1 VEGPTFGIYRSELS
15 AVQHLEYI
23 RRVQTHW
30 VQAGRRHERYSPGLH
45 HNVSCTVT
53 VRPEEWEEV
62 AATIW
67 RYRDTFTGI
76 ALLTETGDKDYEQ
89 APREAVQTPEDIV
102 RWNTLTHEEVD
113 YTTLIE
119 DEDITE
125 LKAVAA
131 CAGGTCELHI

>member
-1 VEGPTFGIYRSELS
+1 
-15 AVQHLEYI
+15 
-23 RRVQTHW
+23 
-30 VQAGRRHERYSPGLH
+30 
-45 HNVSCTVT
+45 
-53 VRPEEWEEV
+53 V
-62 AATIW
+62 A
-67 RYRDTFTGI
+67 
-76 ALLTETGDKDYEQ
+76 DKDYEQ
-89 APREAVQTPEDIV
+89 APREAVQTAEDIV